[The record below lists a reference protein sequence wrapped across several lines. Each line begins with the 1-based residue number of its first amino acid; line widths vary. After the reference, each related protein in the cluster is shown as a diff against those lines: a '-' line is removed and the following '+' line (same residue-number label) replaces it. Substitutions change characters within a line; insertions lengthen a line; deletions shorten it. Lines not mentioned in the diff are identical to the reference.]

1 MRGFDGPDALKL
13 PNGQPVFYQPD
24 AENPNGYLL
33 PFHLDTNASSAQ
45 KIPSTSHAWTVQH
58 EAWNGGRMDRCLAR
72 QWGFC
77 NLQSLQPR
85 RGFESFSLRHNIFD
99 DLKK

>member
-1 MRGFDGPDALKL
+1 LAGVRGFDGPDALKL

-45 KIPSTSHAWTVQH
+45 KIPSTCVDRAARSVERRQ
-58 EAWNGGRMDRCLAR
+58 NGSLPGPAM
-72 QWGFC
+72 GF
-77 NLQSLQPR
+77 L
-85 RGFESFSLRHNIFD
+85 
-99 DLKK
+99 